1 MLWRNGNS
9 NAPPSLLRRVISLPA
24 LASLG
29 LAAAFLVFLITRFDV
44 DLKATW
50 NEIEGANFWYLVLA
64 VLVHYT
70 TFVFRGIRWR
80 LLLQNVQEEDS
91 SVPGV
96 AYCSQLVFLGWFA
109 NSIGWLRLGDAYRA
123 YLYRDEQGASF
134 SRTIGTILAERTL
147 DTALVVLL
155 LLISVPF
162 LVGSGGGVAW
172 AILGVAVALA
182 FVLVLVVGGMTWA
195 RNPAM
200 RFLPAWLSERFLRF
214 QAGTLGSFRRLPL
227 VTFWGLCGWM
237 AEIGRL
243 YLVMS
248 ALGFDLSFPLV
259 IFVTLANS
267 LLTLVPTPGGI
278 GAVESGVGGVLVRLS
293 TLSASA
299 AVALVLV
306 DRFIS
311 YVSIINVGAAL
322 FVFRQILRRGNTG
335 SQSSP
340 VAE

>member
-1 MLWRNGNS
+1 M
-9 NAPPSLLRRVISLPA
+9 LRRIVSFPA

-29 LAAAFLVFLITRFDV
+29 LAVAFLVFLITRFDV
-44 DLKATW
+44 DLKDTW

-80 LLLQNVQEEDS
+80 LLLQNVQEERS

-96 AYCSQLVFLGWFA
+96 IYCSQLVFLGWFV

-155 LLISVPF
+155 LLVSVPF
-162 LVGSGGGVAW
+162 LVGTGGGVAW
-172 AILGVAVALA
+172 ALLGVAVALA
-182 FVLVLVVGGMTWA
+182 FVLVLVVGAMTWG
-195 RNPAM
+195 RNLVM
-200 RFLPAWLSERFLRF
+200 RYLPDWLSERFLRF
-214 QAGTLGSFRRLPL
+214 QTGTVGSFRRLPL
-227 VTFWGLCGWM
+227 VTFWGMCGWA

-278 GAVESGVGGVLVRLS
+278 GAVESGVGGVLVSLS
-293 TLSASA
+293 TLTASA
-299 AVALVLV
+299 AAALVLV

-311 YVSIINVGAAL
+311 YVSIIIVGAVV
-322 FVFRQILRRGNTG
+322 FVVRQLLRRRYAG
-335 SQSSP
+335 SHSSP
-340 VAE
+340 VVE